1 MPRPLDG
8 PAGARRL
15 RGIRLVYIGRRPHG
29 RYGNPPN
36 QGADMPIAGGT
47 VLVTGPRRGIG
58 RALVAQALARVA
70 ARVYAG
76 SRQPLGHPAAGATP
90 PILGMYR
97 PEHCVGT

>member
-36 QGADMPIAGGT
+36 QGADMTIAGRT
-47 VLVTGPRRGIG
+47 VLATGASRGIG
-58 RALVAQALARVA
+58 RALVAEALATGA
-70 ARVYAG
+70 ARVDA
-76 SRQPLGHPAAGATP
+76 RTP
-90 PILGMYR
+90 PP
-97 PEHCVGT
+97 PEHPHARVPPLIPALTRPDQ